1 MIHKLK
7 CALPILYNA
16 HEKYTTN
23 DVAYVAKNMAI
34 VSQSSIRVQ
43 TEVVVVTNV
52 QVPCVLRGLLIEVNQ
67 LKDWQCVV
75 YASKED
81 EPNKHFRSQSQE
93 IREVVRV
100 LIKSHISHCDSLSE
114 ISQI

>member
-1 MIHKLK
+1 MIHKLN
-7 CALPILYNA
+7 ALPILYNA

-75 YASKED
+75 NASKED

-100 LIKSHISHCDSLSE
+100 LIKSHISHCNCLPE
-114 ISQI
+114 ITQL